1 MFKFSKEIIVLSS
14 KYPLISGFYKLNTLC
29 MKIAIRFGYF
39 SVSELTLT
47 LTNPYGR
54 STFTVLPGS
63 PHSLQKNMN
72 ETSKKLNSFLNQSTR
87 TTTAETQMETDGDDN
102 GEDEEGNVFVEPDTI
117 TRTAAAAGDTSS
129 SFNDNFANFRLLSCS
144 SAVRRRSM
152 AATCTSR
159 YSCAYSR
166 YSASWRGR

>member
-1 MFKFSKEIIVLSS
+1 MYVSFLRQLLLKKHFELFEKWMFKFSKEIIVLSS

-29 MKIAIRFGYF
+29 MKIAIRIGYF

-47 LTNPYGR
+47 LTNPSGR
-54 STFTVLPGS
+54 STFTVSPGS

-87 TTTAETQMETDGDDN
+87 TTTAEAQMETDGDDN
-102 GEDEEGNVFVEPDTI
+102 DEDEEGNDFVEPDTI

-129 SFNDNFANFRLLSCS
+129 SFNDS
-144 SAVRRRSM
+144 SFKIDDLEDDFNLK
-152 AATCTSR
+152 
-159 YSCAYSR
+159 
-166 YSASWRGR
+166 